1 MKEVIKKELETPF
14 NTMRKGKKKKK
25 DILIIFC
32 HLVTKE
38 I

>member
-14 NTMRKGKKKKK
+14 NTMRKGKKKK